1 VVVGK
6 GIGGSAVQDAMIY
19 VRCTQQDIAGWNIS
33 GWTWERVLQAYV
45 AMEDFVPDVPGNIP
59 AHHGTSGER
68 PDISG
73 DNKGGNNNINNG
85 EPQPNPMRRRAEAV
99 AAAGEDDDNEGE
111 EEDPVDLLNGHF
123 RIQTT
128 RPGYVDGVAQRFVAA
143 AVEFGLPLSMDFND
157 PNGGRAGV
165 GFYSFNI
172 RDGIR
177 DSAAVRM
184 LAPLLFKGGK
194 RRGNSGIL
202 DDAHRDP
209 LSING
214 RTKAAYGEE
223 VGNFLLLTNAEVTR
237 VLFEDDLLLYGAPEP
252 NKNRGAGFGVGGFL
266 SALGSGSI
274 ETDKF
279 KISASGSLLASGGG
293 GGGVRGTSRAISVS
307 YQVSICLIYI

>member
-1 VVVGK
+1 VVGK

-19 VRCTQQDIAGWNIS
+19 VRCTPQDIAGWNVS
-33 GWTWERVLQAYV
+33 GWTWEKVLQAYV

-68 PDISG
+68 PDISDG
-73 DNKGGNNNINNG
+73 NKEGNKNG
-85 EPQPNPMRRRAEAV
+85 NQEEPQPNPMRRRTEST
-99 AAAGEDDDNEGE
+99 
-111 EEDPVDLLNGHF
+111 EDPVNLLNDHF

-157 PNGGRAGV
+157 PNGGRIGA

-194 RRGNSGIL
+194 RQGNTGIL
-202 DDAHRDP
+202 DDVHRDP

-214 RTKAAYGEE
+214 RTKAVYGGEI
-223 VGNFLLLTNAEVTR
+223 GNFLLLTRAEVTR
-237 VLFEDDLLLYGAPEP
+237 VLFEDDAEALLYGEPEP
-252 NKNRGAGFGVGGFL
+252 NKNLGAGFGVGGL
-266 SALGSGSI
+266 LNAVGSGSI

-279 KISASGSLLASGGG
+279 KISASGSILASGGG
-293 GGGVRGTSRAISVS
+293 GGGVRGDFHFLGH
-307 YQVSICLIYI
+307 QFL